1 MVACRWAQRSICALS
16 ERLTPLCAALTDCVL
31 RRGSPPRRVPCLPSA
46 TDYPRAMPRQASRQS
61 DAQYARIHAAVAAI
75 PAGRVASYGAIA
87 ARAGL
92 PGRARMVGRALG
104 CVPDGMQLPWHRVLR
119 ADGRIALPPGS
130 RSFREQCRRLRA
142 EGVEVSHGR
151 VPMAAFGL
159 HHDLDRALW
168 GDPRTDVGKR

>member
-1 MVACRWAQRSICALS
+1 MSRQ
-16 ERLTPLCAALTDCVL
+16 
-31 RRGSPPRRVPCLPSA
+31 SPPRTSEEY
-46 TDYPRAMPRQASRQS
+46 D
-61 DAQYARIHAAVAAI
+61 RIHAAVAAI

-104 CVPDGMQLPWHRVLR
+104 HVPDGMQLPWHRVLR

-130 RSFREQCRRLRA
+130 RSFREQCKRLRA
-142 EGVEVSHGR
+142 EGVEVTRGR

-168 GDPRTDVGKR
+168 GGPPPGSNKI